1 MDFTTLQND
10 FSNDYQ
16 KALIANAEF
25 LEAKKYYNGNQLPQD
40 VLNIILERGQ
50 TPIVENMFKVIVN
63 KILGYK
69 IESISEIRLSP
80 KQEEDRALSDLL
92 NSLLQVFIQQE
103 NYDKS
108 MIERDKNLLI
118 GGLGVIQLWVSQ
130 DKEKNV
136 EIDIKAIKP
145 ESFIIDYFS
154 TDKNALDARRF
165 HKMLEVSEQEALLLF
180 GESVIVNYS
189 NVNHERI
196 ASVIESWYKEYNEE
210 TKSYEW
216 NRYLWNRNAGIYK
229 SELKPF
235 KNGVC
240 PFIVSKLYTDESNNY
255 YGLFRDIKPMQDFI
269 NYAENRMGNMM
280 GSFKAMFEEDAVV
293 DVAEFV
299 ETMSL
304 DNAIAKVR
312 PNALKDHKIQF
323 MNNQA
328 DLSALSQKAEQKRQL
343 LRLLAGLND
352 ESLGMAVNRQS
363 GVAIAQ
369 RKESG
374 LMGLQ
379 TFLKAT
385 DDMDRLVF
393 KLAVSFI
400 CEYFTKEQVFKIV
413 DRKLGD
419 RYFKINSGDDN
430 KIRPLKFDLILK
442 SQLKT
447 ESRDEKWYNWN
458 ELLKILAPIRPDLV
472 PSLVPLMLNDM
483 DSPITNDVL
492 EAIQNANALMQ
503 QNAEANAPYN
513 QQIQALQIQK
523 LQAEIMELQAKAHK
537 YAEQGALSQTTNE
550 SEKINQAVAIT
561 EMQRQNA
568 NNANNANNQET
579 DTKATKKLK
588 TSDKT
593 TWRKYPSAQNLDY

>member
-10 FSNDYQ
+10 FKNDYNS
-16 KALIANAEF
+16 ALIENMEF
-25 LEAKKYYNGNQLPQD
+25 LEARKYYNGNQLPPD
-40 VLNIILERGQ
+40 VLKIILERGQ

-92 NSLLQVFIQQE
+92 NSLLQVFIQSE
-103 NYDKS
+103 NYDKA

-118 GGLGVIQLWVSQ
+118 GGLGVIQLWVIE
-130 DKEKNV
+130 DKDKNI
-136 EIDIKAIKP
+136 EIDIKALKP
-145 ESFIIDYFS
+145 ESFVIDYFS

-165 HKMLEVSEQEALLLF
+165 HKMLEITEQEAMILF
-180 GESVIVNYS
+180 KGTTINFNYT
-189 NVNHERI
+189 NNEKI
-196 ASVIESWYKEYNEE
+196 ATIIESWYKEYNEE
-210 TKSYEW
+210 TQTYQW
-216 NRYLWNRNAGIYK
+216 NRYLWNKNAGIYK

-235 KNGVC
+235 KNGAC
-240 PFIVSKLYTDESNNY
+240 PFIVAKLYTDELNHY
-255 YGLFRDIKPMQDFI
+255 YGLFRDIKPMQDLI

-312 PNALKDHKIQF
+312 PNALKDNKIQF

-369 RKESG
+369 RRESG

-379 TFLKAT
+379 TFLKAA
-385 DDMDRLVF
+385 DDMDRLIF

-400 CEYFTKEQVFKIV
+400 CEYFTKEQVFRIV
-413 DRKLGD
+413 DKKLGN
-419 RYFKINSGDDN
+419 RYFKINSSDN
-430 KIRPLKFDLILK
+430 NRIRPLKFDLILK

-472 PSLVPLMLNDM
+472 PDLVPLMLNDM

-492 EAIQNANALMQ
+492 EAIQNANALQQ

-513 QQIQALQIQK
+513 EQIQALQIQK
-523 LQAEIMELQAKAHK
+523 LQAEILELQAKAHK

-550 SEKINQAVAIT
+550 SEKINQAVAIS
-561 EMQRQNA
+561 EMQKESANQDKNA
-568 NNANNANNQET
+568 ESDAN
-579 DTKATKKLK
+579 KPKKKLK

>member
-16 KALIANAEF
+16 KALIANLEF

-40 VLNIILERGQ
+40 VLNIILDRGQ

-118 GGLGVIQLWVSQ
+118 GGLGVIQLWVTE
-130 DKEKNV
+130 DKDKNV
-136 EIDIKAIKP
+136 EIDIKALKP
-145 ESFIIDYFS
+145 ESFVIDYFS

-165 HKMLEVSEQEALLLF
+165 HKMLEITEQEASLLF
-180 GESVIVNYS
+180 DESVIINYS

-210 TKSYEW
+210 TKNYEW

-229 SELKPF
+229 SEKKPF
-235 KNGVC
+235 KNGAC
-240 PFIVSKLYTDESNNY
+240 PFIVSKLYIDELNHY

-328 DLSALSQKAEQKRQL
+328 DLSALSAKAEQKRQL

-352 ESLGMAVNRQS
+352 ESLGVAVNRQS

-393 KLAVSFI
+393 KLAISFI

-419 RYFKINSGDDN
+419 RYFKINSSDDN

-442 SQLKT
+442 SQLLKT
-447 ESRDEKWYNWN
+447 ESRDEKWNNWN

-472 PSLVPLMLNDM
+472 PSLVPLMLNEM

-492 EAIQNANALMQ
+492 EAIQNANAMQ
-503 QNAEANAPYN
+503 QENAKANAPYN
-513 QQIQALQIQK
+513 EQIQALQIQK
-523 LQAEIMELQAKAHK
+523 LQAEIMELQAKASK
-537 YAEQGALSQTTNE
+537 YEQQGALSQTTNE
-550 SEKINQAVAIT
+550 SEKINQAVAIS
-561 EMQRQNA
+561 EMQQENA
-568 NNANNANNQET
+568 KEYKNAQT
-579 DTKATKKLK
+579 DAKPKKKLK

>member
-1 MDFTTLQND
+1 MDFLTLQND
-10 FSNDYQ
+10 FKNDYNR
-16 KALIANAEF
+16 ALIENTEF
-25 LEAKKYYNGNQLPQD
+25 LEARKYYNGNQLPPD
-40 VLNIILERGQ
+40 VLKIILERGQ

-92 NSLLQVFIQQE
+92 NSLLQVFIQSE
-103 NYDKS
+103 NYDKA

-118 GGLGVIQLWVSQ
+118 GGLGVIQLWVIE
-130 DKEKNV
+130 DKDKNI
-136 EIDIKAIKP
+136 EIDIKALKP
-145 ESFIIDYFS
+145 ESFVIDYFS

-165 HKMLEVSEQEALLLF
+165 HKMLEITEQEAMILF
-180 GESVIVNYS
+180 KGTTINY
-189 NVNHERI
+189 NYTNNEKI
-196 ASVIESWYKEYNEE
+196 ATIIESWYKEYNEE
-210 TKSYEW
+210 TQNYQW
-216 NRYLWNRNAGIYK
+216 NRYLWNKSAGIYK

-235 KNGVC
+235 KNGAC
-240 PFIVSKLYTDESNNY
+240 PFIVAKLYTDELNHY

-312 PNALKDHKIQF
+312 PNALKDNKIQF

-363 GVAIAQ
+363 GIAIAQ

-379 TFLKAT
+379 TFLKAS
-385 DDMDRLVF
+385 DDMDRLIF

-400 CEYFTKEQVFKIV
+400 CEYFTKEQVFRIV
-413 DRKLGD
+413 DKKLGN
-419 RYFKINSGDDN
+419 RYFKINSSDN
-430 KIRPLKFDLILK
+430 NRIRPLKFDLVLK

-472 PSLVPLMLNDM
+472 PDLVPLMLNDM

-492 EAIQNANALMQ
+492 EAIQNANALQQ

-513 QQIQALQIQK
+513 EQIQALQIQK
-523 LQAEIMELQAKAHK
+523 LQAEIAELQAKAHK

-550 SEKINQAVAIT
+550 SEKINQAVAIS
-561 EMQRQNA
+561 EMQKESANQDKNA
-568 NNANNANNQET
+568 ESDAN
-579 DTKATKKLK
+579 KPKKKLK

>member
-1 MDFTTLQND
+1 MG
-10 FSNDYQ
+10 
-16 KALIANAEF
+16 F
-25 LEAKKYYNGNQLPQD
+25 L
-40 VLNIILERGQ
+40 
-50 TPIVENMFKVIVN
+50 
-63 KILGYK
+63 LGW
-69 IESISEIRLSP
+69 
-80 KQEEDRALSDLL
+80 
-92 NSLLQVFIQQE
+92 F
-103 NYDKS
+103 
-108 MIERDKNLLI
+108 
-118 GGLGVIQLWVSQ
+118 
-130 DKEKNV
+130 
-136 EIDIKAIKP
+136 KAIKP

-165 HKMLEVSEQEALLLF
+165 HKMLEMSEQEALLLF
-180 GESVIVNYS
+180 GDSVIVNYS
-189 NVNHERI
+189 YVNHEKI

-210 TKSYEW
+210 TQSYEW

-235 KNGVC
+235 KGAC

-293 DVAEFV
+293 DIAEFV

-385 DDMDRLVF
+385 DDMDRLIF
-393 KLAVSFI
+393 RLAVSFI

-419 RYFKINSGDDN
+419 KYFKINSSDDN

-442 SQLKT
+442 SQLKM

-492 EAIQNANALMQ
+492 EAIQNANALQQ

-561 EMQRQNA
+561 EMQRENA
-568 NNANNANNQET
+568 ANNANNQET
-579 DTKATKKLK
+579 DTKAKKKLK

>member
-40 VLNIILERGQ
+40 VLHIILERGQ

-92 NSLLQVFIQQE
+92 NSLLQVFTQQE

-108 MIERDKNLLI
+108 MLERDKNLLI
-118 GGLGVIQLWVSQ
+118 GGLGVIQLWVTE
-130 DKEKNV
+130 DKDKNI

-165 HKMLEVSEQEALLLF
+165 HKMLEITEQEALLLF
-180 GESVIVNYS
+180 GESVIVNFS
-189 NVNHERI
+189 SVNHEKI

-210 TKSYEW
+210 TQNYEW
-216 NRYLWNRNAGIYK
+216 NRYLWNRNAGVYK
-229 SELKPF
+229 SEKKPF
-235 KNGVC
+235 KNGAC
-240 PFIVSKLYTDESNNY
+240 PFVVSKLYTDELNNY

-352 ESLGMAVNRQS
+352 ESLGMAANRQS

-393 KLAVSFI
+393 RLAVSFI

-419 RYFKINSGDDN
+419 RYFKINSSENN

-492 EAIQNANALMQ
+492 EAIQNANDMQ
-503 QNAEANAPYN
+503 QENAKANAPYN
-513 QQIQALQIQK
+513 EQIQALQIQK

-537 YAEQGALSQTTNE
+537 YTEQGALSQTTNE
-550 SEKINQAVAIT
+550 SEKINQAVAIS
-561 EMQRQNA
+561 EMQQENA
-568 NNANNANNQET
+568 NNANNTET
-579 DTKATKKLK
+579 NTNKPTKKLK

>member
-1 MDFTTLQND
+1 MDFLTLQND
-10 FSNDYQ
+10 FKNDYN
-16 KALIANAEF
+16 KALIENTEF
-25 LEAKKYYNGNQLPQD
+25 LEARKYYNGNQIPPD
-40 VLNIILERGQ
+40 VLKIILERGQ

-69 IESISEIRLSP
+69 IEGISEIRLSP

-92 NSLLQVFIQQE
+92 NSLLQVFIQSE
-103 NYDKS
+103 NYDKAL
-108 MIERDKNLLI
+108 IERDKNLLI
-118 GGLGVIQLWVSQ
+118 GGLGVIQLWVNE

-136 EIDIKAIKP
+136 EIDIKALKP
-145 ESFIIDYFS
+145 ESFVIDYFS

-165 HKMLEVSEQEALLLF
+165 HKMLEITEQEAMILF
-180 GESVIVNYS
+180 KGTTINY
-189 NVNHERI
+189 NYTNNEKI
-196 ASVIESWYKEYNEE
+196 ATIIESWYKEYNEE
-210 TKSYEW
+210 TQNYEW
-216 NRYLWNRNAGIYK
+216 NRYLWNKSAGIYK

-235 KNGVC
+235 KNGAC
-240 PFIVSKLYTDESNNY
+240 PFIVSKLYTDELNNY

-312 PNALKDHKIQF
+312 PNALKDNKIQF

-369 RKESG
+369 RRESG

-379 TFLKAT
+379 TFLKAA
-385 DDMDRLVF
+385 DEMDRLIF

-400 CEYFTKEQVFKIV
+400 CEYFTKEQVFRIV
-413 DRKLGD
+413 DKKLGN
-419 RYFKINSGDDN
+419 RYFKINSSDDN
-430 KIRPLKFDLILK
+430 RIRPFKFDLILK
-442 SQLKT
+442 SQLKI

-472 PSLVPLMLNDM
+472 PNLVPLMLNDM

-492 EAIQNANALMQ
+492 EAIQNANAIQQ

-513 QQIQALQIQK
+513 EQIQALQIQK
-523 LQAEIMELQAKAHK
+523 LEAEILELKAKAHK
-537 YAEQGALSQTTNE
+537 YTEQGALSQTTNE
-550 SEKINQAVAIT
+550 SEKINQAVAIS
-561 EMQRQNA
+561 EMQQENA
-568 NNANNANNQET
+568 NNANNAET
-579 DTKATKKLK
+579 SANKPKKKLK

-593 TWRKYPSAQNLDY
+593 TWRKYASTQNLDY

>member
-1 MDFTTLQND
+1 MLDFTTLQDN
-10 FSNDYQ
+10 FKNDYQ
-16 KALIANAEF
+16 KALIENTEF
-25 LEAKKYYNGNQLPQD
+25 LEAKKYYNGNQLPPD
-40 VLNIILERGQ
+40 VLKIIQERGQ

-80 KQEEDRALSDLL
+80 KQQEDRALSDLL

-103 NYDKS
+103 NYDKA
-108 MIERDKNLLI
+108 MIARDKDLLI
-118 GGLGVIQLWVSQ
+118 GGLGVIQLWVVE
-130 DKEKNV
+130 DKERNV
-136 EIDIKAIKP
+136 EIDIKALKP
-145 ESFIIDYFS
+145 ESFVIDYFS

-165 HKMLEVSEQEALLLF
+165 HKMLEITEQESLMLF
-180 GESVIVNYS
+180 GSEVVVNYS
-189 NVNHERI
+189 YVNNEKI
-196 ASVIESWYKEYNEE
+196 AKIIESWYKEFNTE
-210 TKSYEW
+210 TKEYEW
-216 NRYLWNRNAGIYK
+216 NRYLWSRNAGIYK
-229 SELKPF
+229 VEKKPF
-235 KNGVC
+235 KNGAC
-240 PFIVSKLYTDESNNY
+240 PFIVSKLYTDELNNY

-293 DVAEFV
+293 DIEEFV

-312 PNALKDHKIQF
+312 PNALKDNKIQF

-343 LRLLAGLND
+343 LRILAGLND
-352 ESLGMAVNRQS
+352 ESLGMAINRQS

-379 TFLKAT
+379 QFLKNT
-385 DDMDRLVF
+385 DDMDRLIF
-393 KLAVSFI
+393 KLAISFI

-413 DRKLGD
+413 DKKVGD
-419 RYFKINSGDDN
+419 RYFKINSKQEN

-447 ESRDEKWYNWN
+447 ETRDEKWYNWN

-492 EAIQNANALMQ
+492 EAIQQANEMQ
-503 QNAEANAPYN
+503 NQNSQAQAPYN
-513 QQIQALQIQK
+513 EQLQALQLQK
-523 LQAEIMELQAKAHK
+523 MQAEIMELQAKAQK
-537 YAEQGALSQTTNE
+537 YSNQGALAQTTNE
-550 SEKINQAVAIT
+550 SEQINQAIT
-561 EMQRQNA
+561 INDLQQGNTDNA
-568 NNANNANNQET
+568 NNANN
-579 DTKATKKLK
+579 KALK

-593 TWRKYPSAQNLDY
+593 TWQKYPSSQNLSY